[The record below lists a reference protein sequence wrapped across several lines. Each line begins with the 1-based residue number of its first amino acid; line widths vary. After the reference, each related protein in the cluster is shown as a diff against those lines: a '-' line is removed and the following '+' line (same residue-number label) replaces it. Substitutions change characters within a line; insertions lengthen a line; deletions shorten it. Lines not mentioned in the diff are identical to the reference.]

1 VCSANSDSFDSFV
14 PRDYLNEYY
23 SRIGLENHNLLAFLA
38 HASDRIPMDARM
50 LEFGGGPTIYQLI
63 SPAARAGSIDFADYL
78 DSNLDEVRRWLD
90 GSDDAFDW
98 TAFFARSLVIEG
110 LDNGP
115 QARAARAA
123 LVRSRITSLRHC
135 DMNKADPMG
144 RGRRHGY
151 DALGAHFVAES
162 ITASKPTWRRAV
174 ANLTTLLRP
183 GGVLIMSAVL
193 HAEYWRSGAHR
204 YSAVGIG
211 VEDLES
217 LLADLGFLDIDCR
230 TISAEVVDPDD
241 PAYSGYRGMAF
252 ITAIS
257 TGHASSPEGD
267 DG

>member
-1 VCSANSDSFDSFV
+1 MV
-14 PRDYLNEYY
+14 E
-23 SRIGLENHNLLAFLA
+23 I
-38 HASDRIPMDARM
+38 
-50 LEFGGGPTIYQLI
+50 GGGPTIYQLV

-90 GSDDAFDW
+90 SADDAFNW
-98 TAFFARSLVIEG
+98 TAFLARSLEIEG

-123 LVRSRITSLRHC
+123 LVRSRVTSLRRC
-135 DMNKADPMG
+135 DVNKADPMG
-144 RGRRHGY
+144 RGLRHRY

-183 GGVLIMSAVL
+183 GGVLIMSAIL

-204 YSAVGIG
+204 YSAVDIG

-217 LLADLGFLDIDCR
+217 LLVDLGFLDIECR

-241 PAYSGYRGMAF
+241 PVYLGYRGMAF
-252 ITAIS
+252 IAATS
-257 TGHASSPEGD
+257 TGHATSSEG
-267 DG
+267 GGG